1 MLQDKQETPTQDGAT
16 LERTSSSMQ
25 EGSSKSKKGKAKKE
39 KPPPPPPPRIL
50 TEAEAAEAAESQ
62 RRAIDSIRN
71 VHYNPESAIY
81 NWEPAPADTGV
92 SAAPNVNDGATSPAS
107 NTRAGKLKGMFK
119 PGKKASTTPT
129 RSTAVVS
136 SSPQTPHDDTD
147 VITNTATPDK
157 TGKFG
162 GMFRRSKSKDKDRED
177 ADRGTA
183 QHSSKQGHSTAAPT
197 DSLTPARSKS
207 VFQGSF
213 GKFGKSS
220 KAPQASPARS
230 IASEGVQMSDQS
242 PFRAQQQQQEQQQQ
256 QQYQSPQASPQ
267 MNDMQQDFNTRE
279 YAPVYPN
286 PIHSIGKAQLQ
297 TGILCMLRA
306 SVC

>member
-1 MLQDKQETPTQDGAT
+1 MLQDKQETPTQDEAT
-16 LERTSSSMQ
+16 LERTSSGIEQ
-25 EGSSKSKKGKAKKE
+25 GSSKSKKGKAKKE

-50 TEAEAAEAAESQ
+50 TEAEAAEAAENQ

-71 VHYNPESAIY
+71 VHYNPDNAIY
-81 NWEPAPADTGV
+81 NWEPAPVDTGV
-92 SAAPNVNDGATSPAS
+92 SAAPNVNDGAISPAS
-107 NTRAGKLKGMFK
+107 NTRAGKLKGIFK
-119 PGKKASTTPT
+119 PGKKASTTPP

-136 SSPQTPHDDTD
+136 SSPQTPDDNAD

-157 TGKFG
+157 SGKFG

-177 ADRGTA
+177 ADIA
-183 QHSSKQGHSTAAPT
+183 DFEQGHSTAAPT

-207 VFQGSF
+207 VFKGGF
-213 GKFGKSS
+213 GKFGRSS

-242 PFRAQQQQQEQQQQ
+242 PMHAQQQQQEQQQQ
-256 QQYQSPQASPQ
+256 QHQSPQASPQ
-267 MNDMQQDFNTRE
+267 MDDMQQDFNTRE

-297 TGILCMLRA
+297 TGTFCLLCV
-306 SVC
+306 SGQ